1 MKSFTP
7 GDRSRGIDRCG
18 GGLDVFQWLVGLAK
32 GERQV
37 TCLVLTTAKL
47 LLQTLDLLGTFFF
60 ALSGGATGVKRPSE
74 GADVNAE

>member
-1 MKSFTP
+1 M
-7 GDRSRGIDRCG
+7 
-18 GGLDVFQWLVGLAK
+18 
-32 GERQV
+32 
-37 TCLVLTTAKL
+37 TAKL